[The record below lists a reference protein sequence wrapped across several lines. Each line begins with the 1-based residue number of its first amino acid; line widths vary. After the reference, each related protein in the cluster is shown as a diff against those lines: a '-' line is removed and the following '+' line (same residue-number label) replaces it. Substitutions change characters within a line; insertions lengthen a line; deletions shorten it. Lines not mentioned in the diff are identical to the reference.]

1 LRAPAEGANI
11 DRGEVAMNRSEVDVL
26 IVGAGFAGLYGL
38 HKLRGMGLTVQVL
51 EAASG
56 VGGTWFW
63 NRYPGARV
71 DIESRDYGYSFDP
84 ELEREWRW
92 SERYAAQPELLRYLN
107 HVADRFDLR
116 RDIRFET
123 RVNAARFD
131 EGEARWRVA
140 TDDGDEFLAR
150 FCIMATGCLSEPKE
164 IAFPGM
170 EDFAGETH
178 RTFDYPEGGVDFTGK
193 RVAVIG
199 TGSSAIQT
207 ITEIA
212 PQCAHLTVFQR
223 TPNYSVPAHNRPL
236 TADEQA
242 EWDKEREAYRT
253 RAKSQP
259 LAFWNDPAEKSVFEA
274 DEDERRREFERRWEW
289 GGFRVG
295 GPYTDVGTD
304 IAANRVAAEWVAGKI
319 REIVRKPDV
328 AEKLIP
334 KTYPFGTK
342 RLCVDT
348 GYYAVYNRDNVTL
361 VDIRETPIERI
372 TATGVSTTAG
382 EHPCDAIVYAI
393 GFDAMTGTL
402 AKIDIRGRGGLTLKD
417 KWAHGPVTYLGL
429 MIAGFPN
436 LFTVTGPGSPS
447 VLTNMVM
454 SIEQHI
460 EWIADAIAWLREHGQ
475 TTIEATPEAEAEWV
489 AHVAEIA
496 DTTLYPQADS
506 WYMGANVPGKPRV
519 FLPYLGGFDAYVQAC
534 NDIAADDYRGFAK
547 G

>member
-1 LRAPAEGANI
+1 MA
-11 DRGEVAMNRSEVDVL
+11 VNRTEVDVL
-26 IVGAGFAGLYGL
+26 VVGAGFAGLYAL
-38 HKLRGMGLTVQVL
+38 HKLRGLGFTVQVI
-51 EAASG
+51 EAGSG

-107 HVADRFDLR
+107 HVADRYDLR

-123 RVNAARFD
+123 RVTAARFD
-131 EGEARWRVA
+131 EAEARWQVA
-140 TDDGDEFLAR
+140 TDRGDAYAAR

-170 EDFAGETH
+170 EDFAGETY

-236 TADEQA
+236 TAEEQA
-242 EWDKEREAYRT
+242 EWDRTRDAYRA

-259 LAFWNDPAEKSVFEA
+259 LAFWNDPAEKSAFEA
-274 DEDERRREFERRWEW
+274 SEEERRQEFERRWAW

-304 IAANRVAAEWVAGKI
+304 IEANRIAADWVAGKI
-319 REIVRKPDV
+319 REIVKKPDV

-334 KTYPFGTK
+334 RTYPFGTK

-348 GYYAVYNRDNVTL
+348 GYYQVYNRDNVTL
-361 VDIRETPIERI
+361 VDIREEPIERI
-372 TATGVSTTAG
+372 TATGVRTRARDYPS
-382 EHPCDAIVYAI
+382 DAIVYAL

-402 AKIDIRGRGGLTLKD
+402 AKIDIRGRGGLRLRD

-454 SIEQHI
+454 SIEQHV
-460 EWIADAIAWLREHGQ
+460 EWIADAMVWLREHGK
-475 TTIEATPEAEAEWV
+475 TAIEATPEAEAEWV
-489 AHVAEIA
+489 RHVAEIA

-519 FLPYLGGFDAYVQAC
+519 FLPYVGGFDAYVQAC
-534 NDIAADDYRGFAK
+534 NDVAADDYRGCEVA
-547 G
+547 